1 MKKLDLGQTINLLAS
16 GGVIAGIVFLG
27 LELRQNNELLV
38 QEAQRSRAEA
48 VRGNMGVFADN
59 AEIWVKDQ
67 AGETLTAAEAFRM
80 NAMWV
85 GTLFSYQTSF
95 QQLPRQE
102 LEAQS
107 IGFRRY
113 FETMPSFRTSW
124 EQNRDTFEPDF
135 AQFIEE
141 NVVSGR

>member
-1 MKKLDLGQTINLLAS
+1 
-16 GGVIAGIVFLG
+16 
-27 LELRQNNELLV
+27 
-38 QEAQRSRAEA
+38 
-48 VRGNMGVFADN
+48 MGVFADN

-80 NAMWV
+80 NVMLV
-85 GTLFSYQTSF
+85 GTLISYQTSF
-95 QQLPRQE
+95 QQLPRPE
-102 LEAQS
+102 IEAQS

-113 FETMPSFRTSW
+113 FEAMPSFRTSW

-141 NVVSGR
+141 SVVSGR